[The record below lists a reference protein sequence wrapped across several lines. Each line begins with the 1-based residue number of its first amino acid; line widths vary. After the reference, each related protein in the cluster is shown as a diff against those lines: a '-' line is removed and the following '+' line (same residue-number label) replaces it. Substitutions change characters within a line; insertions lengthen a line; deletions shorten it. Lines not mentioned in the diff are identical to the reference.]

1 MECPGVANLYLTE
14 QGSVVRKTGD
24 RLVVEKDRTELLEVE
39 CFKLDTIFLF
49 GNVHVTTP
57 R

>member
-39 CFKLDTIFLF
+39 CFKLDTVFLF
-49 GNVHVTTP
+49 GNVHVTP